1 MAARQGPE
9 GWHRPLWRLS
19 LLGGLELSK
28 DDAVQELPA
37 SVQRLLA
44 FVTLNGRSGRASLA
58 GALWP
63 EASEGHAHGSLRSAL
78 WRLGKSQPGML
89 LLTGNSVALD
99 TCVSVDVH
107 ELCATAELLLAGAAP
122 SAGRAVP
129 SDLLDGELL
138 PGWYDDWVL
147 FERERLRQ
155 LRLHALEA
163 LAVTLAE
170 QGRFAAA
177 VQVGLAAVRI
187 EPLRE
192 SAHRA
197 VIRVHLA
204 EGNVTEAVRQYRF
217 CRRLFQ
223 QELGLE
229 PSTLLTGLIPE
240 LRSKQAGDALVTGG

>member
-9 GWHRPLWRLS
+9 GWHRPVWRLS

-28 DDAVQELPA
+28 DDAIQELPA

-63 EASEGHAHGSLRSAL
+63 EASEEHAHGSLRSAL
-78 WRLGKSQPGML
+78 WRLRKSQPGL
-89 LLTGNSVALD
+89 LLDGNSVALD
-99 TCVSVDVH
+99 ACVSVDVH
-107 ELCATAELLLAGAAP
+107 ELCATAELMLAGAAP
-122 SAGRAVP
+122 RAGAVVP
-129 SDLLDGELL
+129 GNLLDGELL

-163 LAVTLAE
+163 LAMTLAE

-177 VQVGLAAVRI
+177 VHVGLAAVRI

-217 CRRLFQ
+217 CRRLFE

-229 PSTLLTGLIPE
+229 PSALLTGLIPE
-240 LRSKQAGDALVTGG
+240 LRPKQAGDALVTGG